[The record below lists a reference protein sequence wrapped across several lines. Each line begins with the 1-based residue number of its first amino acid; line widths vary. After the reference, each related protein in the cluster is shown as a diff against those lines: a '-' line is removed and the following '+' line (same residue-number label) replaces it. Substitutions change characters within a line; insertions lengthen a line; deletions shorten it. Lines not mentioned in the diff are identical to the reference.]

1 MTLDAKMFWKK
12 SEKTHLSQ
20 VWHLK
25 IIATKYRYTPRKI
38 NMEPKHHPFRKENH
52 LNQTIILRFQPLIFQ
67 GVPTEAARPTI
78 GLDDWTTSMWAMGSA
93 TGAFKAP
100 WGPCANAT
108 ITQPSKERNHGVT
121 PKLPSIFIYRCFF
134 LAKFF
139 YHPWNS
145 FFFAKF
151 FAPTLLYHSVL
162 A

>member
-100 WGPCANAT
+100 WGPCTNAT
-108 ITQPSKERNHGVT
+108 ITQPSKERNIGSHQNYHPYLYIDVFFWQSF
-121 PKLPSIFIYRCFF
+121 LPSMDV
-134 LAKFF
+134 
-139 YHPWNS
+139 